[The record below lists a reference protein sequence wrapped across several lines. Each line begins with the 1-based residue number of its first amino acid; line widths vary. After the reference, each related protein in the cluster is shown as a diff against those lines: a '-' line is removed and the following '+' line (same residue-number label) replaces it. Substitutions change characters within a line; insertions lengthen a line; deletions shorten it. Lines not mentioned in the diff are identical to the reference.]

1 LVLSQAGIEHQREV
15 SLTPKDRPDFMV
27 GGVAIELKVDGSAP
41 EVTRQLMRYVQHP
54 DVTGVVLVTTR
65 QRHMCMP
72 ATMQGKPVRCLFVGR
87 L

>member
-1 LVLSQAGIEHQREV
+1 MLSQAGIEHRREV
-15 SLTPKDRPDFMV
+15 FLTPKDRPDFMV
-27 GGVAIELKVDGSAP
+27 EGVAIELKVDGSAP

-54 DVTGVVLVTTR
+54 YVTGVVLVTTR

-72 ATMQGKPVRCLFVGR
+72 PTMQGKPVRCLFVGR